1 MATDEEPPFPTP
13 ILPYHRAEYPA
24 INPTR
29 PELSSK
35 GKNVLVTGGGIG
47 VGADIATAFARS
59 GAAHIGLVGRRAN
72 HLEANKAAIEAAYPG
87 VKVTALTADLADGDS
102 TTAAVQKFAA
112 ATPSGKIDVLVANA
126 GHQSALAPFDSV
138 ARDDFWTSFEVNNRG
153 TFDLLR
159 AFGPLAAPGAV
170 VLNVSTGMVQRQ
182 YMPGS
187 PSYHA
192 SKAAAVVLFN
202 YWAFEHPEVRVVH
215 FHPGIFPTEMGN
227 KTTVALGF
235 EMPQDNRE
243 CFFFFLSLSNKSGR
257 KRNKERERNVNHH
270 RVHSQPAR
278 RLRRVGGQ
286 PRGGVPGRA
295 PAALRLGAL
304 GCRRPQIQG
313 GRDQGRPQPVHL
325 QPDRRRVA
333 EWLDGGAVVAAA
345 GRGCGARKRGW
356 MDCLG

>member
-235 EMPQDNRE
+235 EMPQDNPNLPAGFAVWAASPE
-243 CFFFFLSLSNKSGR
+243 AAFLGELPPRFVWAHWDVDVLKS
-257 KRNKERERNVNHH
+257 K
-270 RVHSQPAR
+270 
-278 RLRRVGGQ
+278 
-286 PRGGVPGRA
+286 
-295 PAALRLGAL
+295 AAEIKADPNLFTFNLT
-304 GCRRPQIQG
+304 
-313 GRDQGRPQPVHL
+313 
-325 QPDRRRVA
+325 VA
-333 EWLDGGAVVAAA
+333 GSPSG
-345 GRGCGARKRGW
+345 
-356 MDCLG
+356 